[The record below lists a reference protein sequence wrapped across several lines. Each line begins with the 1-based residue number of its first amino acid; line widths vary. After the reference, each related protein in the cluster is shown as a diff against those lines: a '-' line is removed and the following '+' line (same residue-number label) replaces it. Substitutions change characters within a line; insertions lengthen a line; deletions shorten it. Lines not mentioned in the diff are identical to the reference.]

1 MHDWLYAMRTLRR
14 AGTPAVLV
22 TVASVKGSVPRGPGT
37 KMLVTAAALH
47 GTIGGGHLEFV
58 AIDAAQRMLADGT
71 SGAALHRFPLGA
83 SLGQC
88 CGGLVNLLLERID
101 AAASWVDDVHDFTA
115 AHGELVIVT
124 PLDERARGDGHGTA
138 VAVAERGKLLVAA
151 APAATVA
158 TVAET
163 QADAPYAA
171 DPGVRGTLGDSALDA
186 AATVSAREL
195 LAGTR
200 VARIADVDAGGVR
213 VRFLFDP
220 LLRPTF
226 DIVLFGAG
234 HVARALVNVLA
245 GIPCAVTWIDSRDDA
260 LPATLPANVRG
271 IVTDA
276 PEAEVDAARPG
287 AYFLVMTHSH
297 AIDETLTERILLRT
311 DFAYFGLIGSTSKRR
326 QFERRLAAR
335 GMPAERFAAMTCPI
349 GLPSV
354 AGKEPGIIAVAVA
367 AELLQRRAA
376 LVSDKAP
383 GKNNESTSATLER
396 DGVRAA

>member
-1 MHDWLYAMRTLRR
+1 MHDWLRTMRTLRR

-37 KMLVTAAALH
+37 KMLVTADALH

-58 AIDAAQRMLADGT
+58 AIDAARRMLADGAT
-71 SGAALHRFPLGA
+71 GTALHRFPLGA

-101 AAASWVDDVHDFTA
+101 AAASWVDDVHDFAA
-115 AHGELVIVT
+115 AHDELVIVT
-124 PLDERARGDGHGTA
+124 PLDERGRADGHGTSA
-138 VAVAERGKLLVAA
+138 AVAERHKLLVAA
-151 APAATVA
+151 APVARTATA
-158 TVAET
+158 H
-163 QADAPYAA
+163 D
-171 DPGVRGTLGDSALDA
+171 VRGTLGDSALDA
-186 AATVSAREL
+186 AASASAREL

-200 VARIADVDAGGVR
+200 VARIAELDVGGMSR
-213 VRFLFDP
+213 RFLFDP

-276 PEAEVDAARPG
+276 PEAEVDTARPG

-297 AIDETLTERILLRT
+297 AVDETLTERILLRT
-311 DFAYFGLIGSTSKRR
+311 DFAYFGLIGSHSKRR

-349 GLPSV
+349 GLPGV

-376 LVSDKAP
+376 LASDEGAGTK
-383 GKNNESTSATLER
+383 NESTAATLGR

>member
-1 MHDWLYAMRTLRR
+1 MHDWLQAMRMVRPT
-14 AGTPAVLV
+14 GTPAVLV
-22 TVASVKGSVPRGPGT
+22 TVASVRGSVPRGPGT
-37 KMLVTAAALH
+37 KMLVTADALH

-58 AIDAAQRMLADGT
+58 AIDAARRMLESGA

-101 AAASWVDDVHDFTA
+101 GATSWSDALLEFAAAHDD
-115 AHGELVIVT
+115 LVIVT
-124 PLDERARGDGHGTA
+124 PLDDSSPGDGRRTA
-138 VAVAERGKLLVAA
+138 VGDSSQGKLLVAA
-151 APAATVA
+151 AQVAAT
-158 TVAET
+158 
-163 QADAPYAA
+163 
-171 DPGVRGTLGDSALDA
+171 DPHGARGTLGNAALDA
-186 AATVSAREL
+186 AAVAAARDL

-200 VARIADVDAGGVR
+200 IARIADLDAGGVR
-213 VRFLFDP
+213 RRFLLDP

-245 GIPCAVTWIDSRDDA
+245 GIPCAVTWIDSRDEA
-260 LPATLPANVRG
+260 FPATLPANVRA

-297 AIDETLTERILLRT
+297 AVDEALTERILQRT
-311 DFAYFGLIGSTSKRR
+311 DCAYFGLIGSISKRR

-335 GMPAERFAAMTCPI
+335 GMPAARFAAMTCPI
-349 GLPSV
+349 GLPGV
-354 AGKEPGIIAVAVA
+354 GGKEPGIIAVAVA

-376 LVSDKAP
+376 LASAAAS
-383 GKNNESTSATLER
+383 GTKNEATAAARER
-396 DGVRAA
+396 DGARVA